1 MRNAYR
7 LDTVLVLSVTS
18 HTKEITDATV
28 SECVAVDG
36 VGFHRL
42 RCGDKYPSNERLEA
56 DD

>member
-7 LDTVLVLSVTS
+7 LDTVLVPSVTS
-18 HTKEITDATV
+18 HTKRRTNATV

-42 RCGDKYPSNERLEA
+42 RCGLVNQSKQKLEA